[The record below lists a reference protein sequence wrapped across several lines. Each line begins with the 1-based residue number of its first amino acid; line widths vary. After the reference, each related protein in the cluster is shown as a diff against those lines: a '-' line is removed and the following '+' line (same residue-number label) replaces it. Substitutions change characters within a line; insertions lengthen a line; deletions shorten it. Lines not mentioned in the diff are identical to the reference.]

1 MKKCYVKPIIKK
13 IIENIDIGGPA
24 LARAAAKNYED
35 VAVLTNISQY
45 EDFIIHLKKH
55 KGSTSIEFRKILSSN
70 AFIETAYY
78 DSLISNYFND
88 SFGNIFPKK
97 KIISAEL
104 IENLRYGEN
113 PHQKASIYSSGNLNL
128 SKLNGKQLSYNNYND
143 LFAALNISKSLP
155 KNKGAVIVKHAN
167 PCGVSVKSNK
177 IESYKSAL
185 KCDPISAFGGVIAFN
200 FKLNKKLAEEVIKV
214 FYEVIVAN
222 GFEENALKILRAK
235 KNLRLIDASKINIT
249 NSQNFISN
257 LNSILFQTHDNQ
269 TFLKKNFRVV
279 SKIKP
284 NAKTLK
290 DLIFAFNISRFVKS
304 NAIVIAK
311 EQTTLGIGTGQ
322 TSRLD
327 SCKIA
332 IDKLKKFHKEYSGDI
347 VAASDAFFPFVD
359 GIELLIQG
367 GVKAIIQPS
376 GSINDKEIIK
386 FANETRTVLVFSKTR
401 HFKH

>member
-1 MKKCYVKPIIKK
+1 MEK
-13 IIENIDIGGPA
+13 IP
-24 LARAAAKNYED
+24 
-35 VAVLTNISQY
+35 
-45 EDFIIHLKKH
+45 
-55 KGSTSIEFRKILSSN
+55 
-70 AFIETAYY
+70 
-78 DSLISNYFND
+78 
-88 SFGNIFPKK
+88 
-97 KIISAEL
+97 
-104 IENLRYGEN
+104 
-113 PHQKASIYSSGNLNL
+113 KASIYSSGNLNL

-332 IDKLKKFHKEYSGDI
+332 IDKQKKFFKEYSGDI